1 MMKVFGSI
9 LFFTEFPWLVQN
21 PLRLA
26 LIPELFLMG
35 FLDMLVWCQ
44 MECQDSFLQYLDELS
59 HSYDKV
65 ICQNF

>member
-44 MECQDSFLQYLDELS
+44 M
-59 HSYDKV
+59 
-65 ICQNF
+65 